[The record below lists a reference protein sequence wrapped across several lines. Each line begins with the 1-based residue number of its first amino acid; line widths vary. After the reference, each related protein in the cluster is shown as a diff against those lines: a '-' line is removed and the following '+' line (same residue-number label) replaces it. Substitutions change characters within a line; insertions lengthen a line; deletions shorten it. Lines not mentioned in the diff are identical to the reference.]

1 MKRTMINRLG
11 KSIGEKIF
19 ILGWVHRVRILK
31 NISFLIIR
39 DRSGMVQCVVD
50 KGIDLNNLTN
60 ESVVEITGVAKEGK
74 NSLNNFEVIVE
85 SINLIS
91 KVEELL
97 PIEINKNSLDISLET
112 LLNNRVLSLRNEKN
126 NAIFKV
132 QHILLQGFR
141 EFLSNEDFTE
151 IFSPKIVAEGAEGGT
166 SVFKLN
172 YFGKDAYLSQSP
184 QFYKQMMVAAG
195 YERVFE
201 IGNFF
206 RAEEHDTRRH
216 LNQFTSMDVELAFIE
231 DENSIM
237 DLEEKL
243 LQYMLNKLVNE
254 GEKYINLLNIDVPEV
269 QAIPRIEFKEALK
282 ILKEQYGKI
291 INDIDLDSEGEELI
305 SRYAKEN
312 FNSDFIF
319 ITNYHRE
326 KRPMYTMPKGEEG
339 TKSFDLIFRGMEITS
354 GGQRIHDYS
363 MLVESFKAKGLNPEN
378 FKSYIDVFKYGVP
391 PHGGF
396 AIGMER
402 FLALLLGINNVRETT
417 LFPRDKNRLVP

>member
-1 MKRTMINRLG
+1 MKRIMISRLEE
-11 KSIGEKIF
+11 SIGEKIF
-19 ILGWVHRVRILK
+19 IQGWVHRVRILK
-31 NISFLIIR
+31 NISFVIVR

-50 KGIDLNNLTN
+50 KDIDLNNLTN
-60 ESVVEITGVAKEGK
+60 ESVVEITGVAKDGK

-85 SINLIS
+85 EINVIN
-91 KVEELL
+91 KVEEIL
-97 PIEINKNSLDISLET
+97 PIEVNKNALDISLET

-141 EFLSNEDFTE
+141 EFLSKEDFTE

-172 YFGKDAYLSQSP
+172 YFGKEAYLSQSP
-184 QFYKQMMVAAG
+184 QFYKQMMIAAG

-206 RAEEHDTRRH
+206 RAEDHDTRRH

-237 DLEEKL
+237 DIEENL
-243 LQYMLNKLVNE
+243 LKYMFNKLVNE
-254 GEKYINLLNIDVPEV
+254 GERYIKLLNIDVP
-269 QAIPRIEFKEALK
+269 QIDIIPRIEFKEALK
-282 ILKEQYGKI
+282 ILKENYGKI

-305 SRYAKEN
+305 SKYAKEK

-319 ITNYHRE
+319 ITNYYRE
-326 KRPMYTMPKGEEG
+326 KRPMYTMPKGNEG

-354 GGQRIHDYS
+354 GGQRIDDYS
-363 MLVESFKAKGLNPEN
+363 MLIGSFTAKGLDPGD
-378 FKSYIDVFKYGVP
+378 FKSYIDIFKYGVP

-396 AIGMER
+396 AIGLER
-402 FLALLLGINNVRETT
+402 FLALLLGFSNVRETT
-417 LFPRDKNRLVP
+417 LFPRDKSRLVP

>member
-254 GEKYINLLNIDVPEV
+254 GEKYINLLNIDVPEI
-269 QAIPRIEFKEALK
+269 QAIPRVEFKEALK